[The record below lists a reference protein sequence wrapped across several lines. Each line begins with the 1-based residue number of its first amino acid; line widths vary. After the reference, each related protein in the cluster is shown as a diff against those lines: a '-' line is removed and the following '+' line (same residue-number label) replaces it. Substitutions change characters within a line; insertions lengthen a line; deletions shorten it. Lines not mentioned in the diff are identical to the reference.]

1 MNGWMN
7 EWVNGNKWKYENK
20 CKYENIQTKDWVNES
35 LSDQMNDWMIIII
48 MSDWIMNEWK
58 DLNFLKIKRAITKFL
73 SEIIYPCL

>member
-1 MNGWMN
+1 MVEWMN
-7 EWVNGNKWKYENK
+7 EWMETNENMKINENK

-58 DLNFLKIKRAITKFL
+58 ILKTIRAITKFL
-73 SEIIYPCL
+73 TEILYPWL